1 MSRSRWL
8 VILVLGLSLPAWGQ
22 TPDVLKRDRVVT
34 EMDGPRLEVH
44 FLDVG
49 QGDASLIRTP
59 GGKNYLVDCGPR
71 SAGKKI
77 MAYLQELGIRE
88 LDGVLISH
96 SHMDHAGGLPHLL
109 DRIPVRTILFSGYM
123 HTTKFNLKLLEKIKG
138 KDIEV
143 RALKAGDQFE
153 LDQEIMVRVL
163 HPPGEW
169 DPAGLNVNDYSV
181 VIRLSYKEVDFLFTG
196 DAEHPSERQILKT
209 AHELQSEFLKVGH
222 HGSNTATGE
231 DFLARVAPL
240 FAVISCGARN
250 QFNHPHAPA
259 LKRLGDQGVTILR
272 TDENGTVMAFTNG
285 IKIMIKVK
293 GKAWHPVSLLINGQL
308 LRAGRLVLF
317 AGELHEST
325 DPGFLA
331 GCGAVD
337 AGMGDCHSW
346 TGLAA

>member
-1 MSRSRWL
+1 
-8 VILVLGLSLPAWGQ
+8 
-22 TPDVLKRDRVVT
+22 
-34 EMDGPRLEVH
+34 
-44 FLDVG
+44 
-49 QGDASLIRTP
+49 
-59 GGKNYLVDCGPR
+59 
-71 SAGKKI
+71 